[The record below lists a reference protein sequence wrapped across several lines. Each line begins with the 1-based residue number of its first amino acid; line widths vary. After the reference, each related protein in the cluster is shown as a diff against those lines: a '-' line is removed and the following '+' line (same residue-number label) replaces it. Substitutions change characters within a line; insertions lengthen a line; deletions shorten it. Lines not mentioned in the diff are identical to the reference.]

1 MADER
6 DTFYKGVGKEQRGQE
21 RGRGTEIL
29 TCIWGLE
36 TAPLTRHQCKD
47 SDFLVTVMANGH
59 LVFMFTHLITFH
71 FYYYAGLLQHTS
83 LYVEMLSDIPTFSL
97 LSIILKFTLISLLTM
112 TQLKCTKY

>member
-6 DTFYKGVGKEQRGQE
+6 DAFYKVLGKGHREDKKG
-21 RGRGTEIL
+21 GRGTEIL
-29 TCIWGLE
+29 TCMLE

-83 LYVEMLSDIPTFSL
+83 LYVKMLSDIPTFSL